1 MRVIVALVAFL
12 TSGLAWAGYD
22 VHITRKAFWGDT
34 SGTRITL
41 DQWKAYVQTEPQVAN
56 GPANGPALLT

>member
-1 MRVIVALVAFL
+1 MRVIVALLAFL
-12 TSGLAWAGYD
+12 TSGLAWAGHD

-56 GPANGPALLT
+56 DPANGPALLT

>member
-41 DQWKAYVQTEPQVAN
+41 DQWKRTSKPTRKWRMI
-56 GPANGPALLT
+56 LRTDRRF